1 MLFRTTIMILN
12 YHHRMA
18 DTHNM
23 PDWVSSDSPSRCCL
37 NKQTSPTYWSSSDPP
52 AGQCGLPPVAAL
64 APQDGPAGREDHQ
77 EDHHDGQEDEGA
89 RHQGN
94 LLQVVALQCS
104 GYGRWFPAIHLAE
117 NYSSRTNSP
126 PKSCETISEQ
136 SRNTQVRLGWE
147 VLFVVCFCNCEVW
160 GW

>member
-1 MLFRTTIMILN
+1 MILN

-23 PDWVSSDSPSRCCL
+23 PEWVSLAPHTVFLAGGFSYFV
-37 NKQTSPTYWSSSDPP
+37 NKQTTLNQLRSHSSP
-52 AGQCGLPPVAAL
+52 AGQCCLPPVAAL
-64 APQDGPAGREDHQ
+64 APKDGPARREDHQ

-104 GYGRWFPAIHLAE
+104 GYGR
-117 NYSSRTNSP
+117 
-126 PKSCETISEQ
+126 
-136 SRNTQVRLGWE
+136 
-147 VLFVVCFCNCEVW
+147 
-160 GW
+160 